1 MNYTAILSYA
11 LIAVGVVLLFF
22 GVPGWLAA
30 RRNAPYFP
38 RVYLASALWL
48 FSALSF
54 ASAVGAV
61 YFVYSTSKAFA
72 DLQNALSAV
81 FPSVSSASGLPIPA
95 FVAIAAAAILCY
107 LALVTVP
114 LALGGYVNW
123 RSAVRREASED

>member
-1 MNYTAILSYA
+1 MNYTAIISYA

-54 ASAVGAV
+54 ASAAGAV
-61 YFVYSTSKAFA
+61 YFVFYTAKTFA

-81 FPSVSSASGLPIPA
+81 FPSVSSASGFPIPA
-95 FVAIAAAAILCY
+95 FVAIGAAAILCY

-123 RSAVRREASED
+123 RAAIRREASED

>member
-48 FSALSF
+48 FSALSVAF
-54 ASAVGAV
+54 AVWAL
-61 YFVYSTSKAFA
+61 YFVFYTAKAFS

-81 FPSVSSASGLPIPA
+81 FPSVSSASGFPIPA

-123 RSAVRREASED
+123 RAAVRREASED